1 MTGGHPEGFPA
12 HRGARSAVEHPGW
25 LGGEHPGRPA
35 AEHSGRTREDRD
47 RAREREPAP
56 DLVGAI
62 IRAAP
67 RAAALCTPPEPPR
80 RSAP

>member
-12 HRGARSAVEHPGW
+12 HRGTRSAVEHPG
-25 LGGEHPGRPA
+25 
-35 AEHSGRTREDRD
+35 RTGEDR
-47 RAREREPAP
+47 AGEREPAP

-80 RSAP
+80 RSGL